1 MYLSQLK
8 YCKILCD
15 VVCRPHCRRRVLCDM
30 TFTCAPLP
38 WEIHRFGGL
47 NSIVIVYY
55 NICYIFHYDKCV
67 ICEYSEYIYYVN
79 NEYIYICTYLRLT
92 YCIRI
97 YIHIF
102 VYAPPALSSPL
113 TPICTHLAGNDLFNF
128 FPTRCFPIVLEL
140 MTHTQ
145 YTRETHRVGPTH
157 RAEIR

>member
-1 MYLSQLK
+1 M
-8 YCKILCD
+8 
-15 VVCRPHCRRRVLCDM
+15 
-30 TFTCAPLP
+30 
-38 WEIHRFGGL
+38 
-47 NSIVIVYY
+47 
-55 NICYIFHYDKCV
+55 
-67 ICEYSEYIYYVN
+67 CEYSEYIYYVN
-79 NEYIYICTYLRLT
+79 NEYIYLRLT
-92 YCIRI
+92 YYIRI

-113 TPICTHLAGNDLFNF
+113 TPIRTHLLATIYLIF